1 MLDFIRFLDY
11 YQSYQPD
18 KLFQNLKGQQKR
30 NTSEKNVKETSLR
43 KHGWHGISCPVSQF
57 VHSGQIGMTESGD

>member
-30 NTSEKNVKETSLR
+30 NTREKNVKETSLR
-43 KHGWHGISCPVSQF
+43 KHG
-57 VHSGQIGMTESGD
+57 